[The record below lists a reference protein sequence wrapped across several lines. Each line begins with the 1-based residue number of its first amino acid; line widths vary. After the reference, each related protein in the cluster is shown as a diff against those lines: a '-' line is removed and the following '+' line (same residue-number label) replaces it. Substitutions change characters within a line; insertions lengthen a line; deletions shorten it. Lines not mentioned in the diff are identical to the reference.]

1 MQISVRL
8 SSGLSQYTGNARL
21 QVNLPEGGILRE
33 VFMGI
38 GGGTVADLVDRL
50 RDQHPALRQQLDA
63 CVAVI
68 SGRHVSPAERLLP
81 GEEVAFL
88 IPISGG

>member
-8 SSGLSQYTGNARL
+8 STGLSQYTGSSRL
-21 QVNLPEGGILRE
+21 QVDLPEGGS
-33 VFMGI
+33 
-38 GGGTVADLVDRL
+38 VADLLDRL
-50 RDQHPALRQQLDA
+50 RDQHPALRQRLDTS
-63 CVAVI
+63 VAVI

>member
-8 SSGLSQYTGNARL
+8 SSGLSQYTGSSRL
-21 QVNLPEGGILRE
+21 QVNLPEGG
-33 VFMGI
+33 
-38 GGGTVADLVDRL
+38 TVADLLNSL
-50 RDQHPALRQQLDA
+50 RDDHPALNQRLDV

-68 SGRHVSPAERLLP
+68 SGRHVSLAERLLP

>member
-1 MQISVRL
+1 MMQISVRL

-21 QVNLPEGGILRE
+21 QVNLPE
-33 VFMGI
+33 
-38 GGGTVADLVDRL
+38 GGTVADLVDRL

>member
-21 QVNLPEGGILRE
+21 QVNLPEGG
-33 VFMGI
+33 
-38 GGGTVADLVDRL
+38 TVADLVDHL
-50 RDQHPALRQQLDA
+50 RDQHPALRQKLDV

>member
-8 SSGLSQYTGNARL
+8 SSGLSQYTGSSRL
-21 QVNLPEGGILRE
+21 QVNLPEGGS
-33 VFMGI
+33 
-38 GGGTVADLVDRL
+38 VADLLDRL
-50 RDQHPALRQQLDA
+50 CDQYPGLRQHLA
-63 CVAVI
+63 PSVAVI
-68 SGRHVSPAERLLP
+68 SGQHVSPAERLLP

>member
-8 SSGLSQYTGNARL
+8 SSGLSQYTGSSRL
-21 QVNLPEGGILRE
+21 QVDLPE
-33 VFMGI
+33 
-38 GGGTVADLVDRL
+38 GGTVADLLDRL
-50 RDQHPALRQQLDA
+50 RDQHPSLRQHLDLS
-63 CVAVI
+63 VAVI
-68 SGRHVSPAERLLP
+68 SGRHVSAAERLLP

>member
-8 SSGLSQYTGNARL
+8 GSGLSQYTGSSRL
-21 QVNLPEGGILRE
+21 QVNLPEGG
-33 VFMGI
+33 
-38 GGGTVADLVDRL
+38 TVADLIESL
-50 RDQHPALRQQLDA
+50 RDAYPSMRQRMDG
-63 CVAVI
+63 CVAII

-88 IPISGG
+88 IPISGGQS

>member
-8 SSGLSQYTGNARL
+8 SSGLSQFTGSSRL
-21 QVNLPEGGILRE
+21 QVNLPEGG
-33 VFMGI
+33 
-38 GGGTVADLVDRL
+38 TVADLLNSL
-50 RDQHPALRQQLDA
+50 RDEHPALRQHLDQS
-63 CVAVI
+63 VAII

-88 IPISGG
+88 IPISGGQN

>member
-1 MQISVRL
+1 M
-8 SSGLSQYTGNARL
+8 
-21 QVNLPEGGILRE
+21 
-33 VFMGI
+33 
-38 GGGTVADLVDRL
+38 ADLLDSL
-50 RDQHPALRQQLDA
+50 RDNHPGLRQRLDV

-68 SGRHVSPAERLLP
+68 SGRHVSLSERLLP

>member
-8 SSGLSQYTGNARL
+8 SSGLSQYTGSSRL
-21 QVNLPEGGILRE
+21 QVTLPE
-33 VFMGI
+33 
-38 GGGTVADLVDRL
+38 GGTVADLLDSL
-50 RDQHPALRQQLDA
+50 RHEHPALRQHLDVS
-63 CVAVI
+63 VAVI
-68 SGRHVSPAERLLP
+68 SGRHVSPAERLLS

>member
-8 SSGLSQYTGNARL
+8 SSGLSQYTGSSRL
-21 QVNLPEGGILRE
+21 QVNLPEGG
-33 VFMGI
+33 
-38 GGGTVADLVDRL
+38 TVADLLDRL
-50 RDQHPALRQQLDA
+50 RDQYPGLRQHLDPS
-63 CVAVI
+63 VAVI

>member
-8 SSGLSQYTGNARL
+8 SSGLSEYAGSSRL
-21 QVNLPEGGILRE
+21 QVNLPEGG
-33 VFMGI
+33 
-38 GGGTVADLVDRL
+38 TVADLLDSL
-50 RDQHPALRQQLDA
+50 RDEHPAMRQRLDL